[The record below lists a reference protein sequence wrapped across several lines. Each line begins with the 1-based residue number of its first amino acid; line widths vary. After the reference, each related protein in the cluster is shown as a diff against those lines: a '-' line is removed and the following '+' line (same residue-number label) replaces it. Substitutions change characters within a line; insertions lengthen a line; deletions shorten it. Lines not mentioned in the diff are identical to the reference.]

1 MRDRL
6 LAPSNRNRSYFVE
19 IKSLCW
25 LDLSHE
31 NKLDIAIV
39 EIDRRGNPSRRK
51 ATLSA
56 FAARSAIH
64 AS

>member
-6 LAPSNRNRSYFVE
+6 LAPSNRNRSCFVE

-25 LDLSHE
+25 IDLSHE

-39 EIDRRGNPSRRK
+39 EIDRRGNPEPP
-51 ATLSA
+51 
-56 FAARSAIH
+56 
-64 AS
+64 